1 MEAEK
6 NAFRTAPEPATQQYM
21 RNPCIAHTGIR
32 TKPHGHQKKCSVFGE
47 GAGSHGRMP
56 AETQRENE
64 SGGSLLCR
72 RARVYSLMTA
82 SLACEKLVY
91 WMERNNKGGYITF
104 DCFWFLSYHYY
115 WKCLKMVYYALPLSH
130 THTYSTFQ
138 ILTIFFFK
146 WMTRLYV
153 LTIK

>member
-21 RNPCIAHTGIR
+21 RKPCIAHTGIR

-64 SGGSLLCR
+64 SGGSLLYR

-91 WMERNNKGGYITF
+91 
-104 DCFWFLSYHYY
+104 
-115 WKCLKMVYYALPLSH
+115 
-130 THTYSTFQ
+130 
-138 ILTIFFFK
+138 
-146 WMTRLYV
+146 
-153 LTIK
+153 